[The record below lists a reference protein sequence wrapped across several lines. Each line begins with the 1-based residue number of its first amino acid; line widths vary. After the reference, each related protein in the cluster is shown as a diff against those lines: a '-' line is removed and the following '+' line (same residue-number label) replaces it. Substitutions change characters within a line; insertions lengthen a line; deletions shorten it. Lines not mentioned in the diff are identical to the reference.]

1 MVQERTAEGAWRD
14 QVASAAVAPSR
25 AELAFGASVA
35 LDFAEGRTAGHAQRM
50 AYIGV
55 QLARAT
61 HRPAAEAAGVYYGAL
76 LHHVGIPLVSANVLP
91 EDAPASSHAALV
103 AFTGADTAQHLAL
116 PGAAITAISSA
127 AERWDGTGGPVGL
140 AEEDIPYVAR
150 ILAIAELAES
160 SAASNPNPLRAR
172 TATPTA
178 CFHAAG
184 NVVDPALVV
193 SLMALMK
200 QDSFWLGLSD
210 VDPAELIDTA
220 GVSTS
225 EREGA
230 QRSSG
235 ESFARAFASV
245 IDAKAGYNPGHSA
258 RVAGYARTFGKALGL
273 ADEECEALWYAALW
287 HDIGVLGIPHRIIA
301 KPDLLSIEEM
311 DHVRAHPAFSR
322 DVFEVTPGLE
332 PYSEWV
338 AAHHER
344 IDGKGYPDGI
354 AASDVPVQ
362 SQILAIIDTYDALTS
377 DRPYRR
383 AMSPADALGVLWA
396 QSGAQFD
403 SDLVGVFETIVD
415 DR

>member
-1 MVQERTAEGAWRD
+1 MVQERTADGAWRG
-14 QVASAAVAPSR
+14 QVASAIVAPSR

-35 LDFAEGRTAGHAQRM
+35 LDFAEGRTAGHGQRM
-50 AYIGV
+50 AYMSV

-61 HRPAAEAAGVYYGAL
+61 HRPAAEVASVYYGAL
-76 LHHVGIPLVSANVLP
+76 LHHVGVPLVSAGLVP
-91 EDAPASSHAALV
+91 EDTPTTSHAGVV
-103 AFTGADTAQHLAL
+103 AFTGADAAQHLAL
-116 PGAAITAISSA
+116 PGAAITAIASA
-127 AERWDGTGGPVGL
+127 AERWDGTGGPAGLGDEEIPFVG
-140 AEEDIPYVAR
+140 R
-150 ILAIAELAES
+150 ILALAELAES
-160 SAASNPNPLRAR
+160 AVASNPNPLKAR
-172 TATPTA
+172 TAAPTA

-184 NVVDPALVV
+184 SVVDPALVV
-193 SLMALMK
+193 SLIALMR
-200 QDSFWLGLSD
+200 QDTFWLGLSE
-210 VDPAELIDTA
+210 VDPADLIELAGLTA
-220 GVSTS
+220 T

-235 ESFARAFASV
+235 ESFGRAFASI

-332 PYSEWV
+332 PFSDWV

-354 AASDVPVQ
+354 SAGDVPVQ

-383 AMSPADALGVLWA
+383 AMSPADALGVLWSQA
-396 QSGAQFD
+396 GAQFD
-403 SDLVGVFETIVD
+403 RDLIGVFETIVD
-415 DR
+415 R